1 MTKKQRT
8 ILFIICLLLFCLIA
22 PAVIFYSQGYR
33 IDFKHRKITQT
44 GGIFLRVS
52 PKVAKVYL
60 NGKLKDKTDPFFGS
74 LLIENLLPQK
84 YLLRVE
90 RENYHFWEKEVEV
103 KEKLVK
109 EFKNLLLIPKNPEF
123 KLLFKDI
130 EDFYFFPD
138 FHYLILKEKGE
149 EGWSLKL
156 FNLEKLIKSHLIN
169 EADFSKKGANLLELR
184 LAPDKKRLFLKI
196 KIENKLRY
204 FSLSLEKIPPSLDS
218 ETEKTWNFNLDSKLN
233 CLDSQILKND
243 FYCLDSKGN
252 IWKNQTKIAPT
263 PFPLKEGTNYQLKIL
278 KDNVFLLENQTLY
291 RYNNSSQSFEKI
303 KEEVKSL
310 VLSPDQKKIAYFSD
324 FEIWLLFLKESF
336 KQPFRKENEKVFL
349 TRFSEKINQL
359 FWLSSHYLIFST
371 KEKIKIS
378 EIDNRDKINIV
389 DLAEFKNPKIFW
401 DLNKKQ
407 LYVLSQGKFYLS
419 EKLIK

>member
-138 FHYLILKEKGE
+138 FRYLILKEKGE
-149 EGWSLKL
+149 EEWSLKL
-156 FNLEKLIKSHLIN
+156 FNLEKFIKSHLIG
-169 EADFSKKGANLLELR
+169 ETDISKKGATLLELR
-184 LAPDKKRLFLKI
+184 LAPNKKRLFLKA
-196 KIENKLRY
+196 KIENELRY
-204 FSLSLEKIPPSLDS
+204 FSLSLEKIPSSLDD
-218 ETEKTWNFNLDSKLN
+218 ETEKTWNFNLDPKLD
-233 CLDSQILKND
+233 CLDFQILKND
-243 FYCLDSKGN
+243 IYCLDSKGN
-252 IWKNQTKIAPT
+252 IWKNQTKIIPT
-263 PFPLKEGTNYQLKIL
+263 SFPLKEGTNYQLKVL
-278 KDNVFLLENQTLY
+278 KDNIFLLENQTLY
-291 RYNNSSQSFEKI
+291 HYNNLSQSFEKI
-303 KEEVKSL
+303 KEGVKSL

-336 KQPFRKENEKVFL
+336 GQPLRKENEKVFL

-359 FWLSSHYLIFST
+359 FWLSPYYLIFSGE
-371 KEKIKIS
+371 EKIKVS

-389 DLAEFKNPKIFW
+389 ELAEFKNPKIFW
-401 DLNKKQ
+401 DLNKKR
-407 LYVLSQGKFYLS
+407 LYVLSQRKLYVS
-419 EKLIK
+419 EELIK